1 MISCYQIGNF
11 KVKVVYLPNSLITD
25 IEPLCSS
32 VYFLAIGNPNPKPQ
46 TLVEYSG
53 SKITKIIAYSV
64 SLTIILTRKRLIRRS
79 LVKDVNTC

>member
-53 SKITKIIAYSV
+53 SKIKFKSWGLIPDPV
-64 SLTIILTRKRLIRRS
+64 SLIIIIIWHDKCNMTLYW
-79 LVKDVNTC
+79 